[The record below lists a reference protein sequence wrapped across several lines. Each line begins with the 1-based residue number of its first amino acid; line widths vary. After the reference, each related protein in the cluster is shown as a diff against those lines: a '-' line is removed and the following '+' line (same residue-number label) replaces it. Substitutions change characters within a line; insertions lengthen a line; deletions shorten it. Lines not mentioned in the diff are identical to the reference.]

1 MHNILILRVEFLP
14 KGHGNMGQA
23 ESKEPQRQTDQY
35 EQIHQIVAREFTIEE
50 GLIEYNTPTFY
61 VAPTQNLKQAF
72 LRLYRQL
79 DSMQFVPL
87 LRKREGR
94 LMLQV
99 VPKPRVKPSRPWI
112 NIVLLVATV
121 ATTLITGYFDSLD
134 AIEFAPGLMP
144 APWVGAAMFS
154 AAVMFILGAH
164 EMGHKL
170 TANRHKIDATYPYF
184 IPGLPPF
191 GTFGA
196 VIQEKSLPPSSD
208 SLFDLGISGPMIGF
222 LATVIV
228 TIVGVRLSVLLPE
241 VPPGVAASPI
251 PEFFGIP
258 LPLLFGVTLI
268 FFPPAGS
275 GYFLVLHPVLQAG
288 YIGMIVTMLNLM
300 PVGQLDGGHIA
311 HVLFGER
318 ARLVLAMVAI
328 AALLLTGFWLM
339 AILAFLIAR
348 VRHPDPLNGVSGLSR
363 SRKSATFLA
372 VVVFV
377 LTLPP
382 LTFSLF

>member
-1 MHNILILRVEFLP
+1 
-14 KGHGNMGQA
+14 MGEPESTQPQA
-23 ESKEPQRQTDQY
+23 QAVQY
-35 EQIHQIVAREFTIEE
+35 EQIRQMVAAEFNVEESAIEF
-50 GLIEYNTPTFY
+50 GAPNFY
-61 VAPTQNLKQAF
+61 VAAAEGLKQAF
-72 LRLYRQL
+72 LRLYKKL
-79 DSMQFVPL
+79 DSLQLVPV

-99 VPKPRVKPSRPWI
+99 VPKPPAKPSRPWI
-112 NIVLLVATV
+112 NIVLLVATI
-121 ATTLITGYFDSLD
+121 ATTLVTGYIDSLD
-134 AIEFAPGLMP
+134 SMEFAPGLMP
-144 APWVGAAMFS
+144 SPWVGAAMFS

-170 TANRHKIDATYPYF
+170 TANRHKIEATYPYF
-184 IPGLPPF
+184 IPGLPPL

-196 VIQEKSLPPSSD
+196 VIQEKSLPPSRD
-208 SLFDLGISGPMIGF
+208 SLFDLGMSGPIIGF
-222 LATVIV
+222 LATAIV

-241 VPPGVAASPI
+241 VPPGVQASPI
-251 PEFFGIP
+251 PEFLGVP
-258 LPLLFGVTLI
+258 LPFLFGVVLI
-268 FFPPAGS
+268 LFPPAGS
-275 GYFLVLHPVLQAG
+275 GSFIVLHPVLQAG

-311 HVLFGER
+311 HVLLGER
-318 ARLVLAMVAI
+318 ARLVLAVVAI
-328 AALLLTGFWLM
+328 VTLLFTGFWLM

-348 VRHPDPLNGVSGLSR
+348 VRHPDPLNAVSGLSR
-363 SRKSATFLA
+363 SRRLMTVAA